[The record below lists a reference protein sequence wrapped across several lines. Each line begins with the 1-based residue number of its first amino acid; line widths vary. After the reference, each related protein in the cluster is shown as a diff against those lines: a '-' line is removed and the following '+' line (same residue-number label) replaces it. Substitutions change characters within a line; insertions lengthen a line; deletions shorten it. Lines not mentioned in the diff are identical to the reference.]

1 MKYIYSVF
9 AFLLIL
15 ASINAQTPTVDF
27 ETNGDCYISPSSG
40 NSGTATVTDDTV
52 DFATY
57 GKVINI
63 VDPATMYDSWS
74 IRLDNKIS
82 FATNKVLSFDFRDP
96 TATERTILLK
106 VSGGND
112 TYSLAGAD
120 GVEGTEDDVVVTA
133 YEVSATS
140 AAVDTWQTITFD
152 FSSANGSYPNGA
164 AVGKDLVGEY
174 SALDLFIDFGSEVGS
189 NTFVDNFSGGTQGA
203 ANALPGPTTA
213 AADPTATHSTSDV
226 VSIYSDSYTSASEA
240 NTWELSPGWG
250 QSTATA
256 EVGLDPC
263 DSDPADSFIRMNN
276 LNYQGHIFAAQDVSG
291 MTHLHF
297 DAWVENAG
305 DLTATLISL
314 NATQEAPVTTTL
326 AAGSWVSVDIP
337 LTDFSTAN
345 SNINLAAIEQ
355 FKWVGD
361 AALGYIYIDNLYFWA
376 PPSTDTEISFS
387 VDTRNNSTYP
397 SATNGININYSTD
410 GGTTYTLSDLL
421 TESTTTA
428 GVFEGTVTLPKSTGD
443 VKYQVALTDVSDG
456 YSSIVAS
463 SGDTLASNADF
474 TVTTGANTTSA
485 SIFLLDR
492 DASATSFATL
502 TSSAVVN
509 INVTIRGLHPDHT
522 YGQYGLRPV
531 GGSCY
536 GYGALTN
543 GSAENNWV
551 YTGAIEVPFYSTTTY
566 NVGFHNGDLA
576 ADWCTNVISQ
586 DATTDA
592 DFSVTVDEADVSEDL
607 SALSAVDSNDNF
619 IVYTSS
625 LSFDDI
631 SVELTIYPNP
641 ADQFIAVK
649 SSEILSGLRVI
660 DMTGKEVIRKSI
672 QSNDTTLDLGN
683 LNTGIYFLEA
693 KAGKA
698 TKTMRFIKK

>member
-40 NSGTATVTDDTV
+40 NSGTATVADDSV
-52 DFATY
+52 DASTY
-57 GKVINI
+57 GKVVNI
-63 VDPATMYDSWS
+63 VDPATEYDSWS

-96 TATERTILLK
+96 TATARTILLK

-120 GVEGTEDDVVVTA
+120 GIEGTEDDVVVTA

-140 AAVDTWQTITFD
+140 LAVDTWQTLTFD

-164 AVGKDLVGEY
+164 AAGKDLVGEY
-174 SALDLFIDFGSEVGS
+174 SALDLFIDFGSKVGS

-203 ANALPGPTTA
+203 DNALPGPTTA
-213 AADPTATHSTSDV
+213 AADPTATHAAADV
-226 VSIYSDSYTSASEA
+226 VSIYSDAYTSASELESW
-240 NTWELSPGWG
+240 TLSPGWG
-250 QSTATA
+250 QSTSTA

-276 LNYQGHIFAAQDVSG
+276 LNYQGHTFAAQDVSG

-297 DAWVENAG
+297 DVWAENAG

-326 AAGSWVSVDIP
+326 TAGSWVSVNIP

-355 FKWVGD
+355 FKWAGA
-361 AALGYIYIDNLYFWA
+361 AALGYVYIDNLYFWA
-376 PPSTDTEISFS
+376 PPSTDTDISFS

-428 GVFEGTVTLPKSTGD
+428 GVYEGTVTLPKSTGD
-443 VKYQVALTDVSDG
+443 VKYQVALTDVGDG

-463 SGDTLASNADF
+463 SGDTLDSDADF
-474 TVTTGANTTSA
+474 TVTTGANAVSA

-492 DASATSFATL
+492 DASASSFATL
-502 TSSAVVN
+502 TSSAQ
-509 INVTIRGLHPDHT
+509 VTITVIIRGHHPDHND
-522 YGQYGLRPV
+522 GQYGVRSV
-531 GGSCY
+531 GGGCY
-536 GYGALTN
+536 SLGDWTTATN
-543 GSAENNWV
+543 GVFED
-551 YTGAIEVPFYSTTTY
+551 TMTTPFYTTVAY
-566 NVGFHNGDLA
+566 NVGYHSSALNNWCGDNA
-576 ADWCTNVISQ
+576 VTK

-592 DFSVTVDEADVSEDL
+592 DFSVTVVESDVTEDL
-607 SALSAVDSNDNF
+607 SALSAVDVNGNYLT
-619 IVYTSS
+619 YTSS
-625 LSFDDI
+625 LSLNEID
-631 SVELTIYPNP
+631 VELTVYPNP

>member
-1 MKYIYSVF
+1 MKYIYSIF

-15 ASINAQTPTVDF
+15 TSINAQTPTVDF
-27 ETNGDCYISPSSG
+27 ETNGDCYISPSTG
-40 NSGTATVTDDTV
+40 NSGTATVADDTV
-52 DFATY
+52 DASTY
-57 GKVINI
+57 GKVVNI
-63 VDPATMYDSWS
+63 IDPATMYDSWS

-82 FATNKVLSFDFRDP
+82 FATDKVLSFDFRDP
-96 TATERTILLK
+96 TATARTILLK

-120 GVEGTEDDVVVTA
+120 GVEGTADDVVVTA

-140 AAVDTWQTITFD
+140 QAVDTWQTLTFD
-152 FSSANGSYPNGA
+152 FSSANGSYPNTA
-164 AVGKDLVGEY
+164 AAGKDLVGEY

-189 NTFVDNFSGGTQGA
+189 NTFVDNFRGGSQGA

-213 AADPTATHSTSDV
+213 AADPTATHNAADV
-226 VSIYSDSYTSASEA
+226 VSLYSDAYTSASEA
-240 NTWELSPGWG
+240 TSWVLSPGWG

-276 LNYQGHIFAAQDVSG
+276 LDYQGHIFAAQDVSG

-297 DAWVENAG
+297 DVWAENAG

-326 AAGSWVSVDIP
+326 TAGSWVSVNIP

-355 FKWVGD
+355 FKWVGA
-361 AALGYIYIDNLYFWA
+361 AALGYVYIDNIYFWA

-410 GGTTYTLSDLL
+410 GGTTYTLSNLL
-421 TESTTTA
+421 TESSTTA
-428 GVFEGTVTLPKSTGD
+428 GVYEGTVTLPKSTGD

-463 SGDTLASNADF
+463 SGDTLDSDADF
-474 TVTTGANTTSA
+474 TVTTGANAVSA

-492 DASATSFATL
+492 DASASSFATL
-502 TSSAVVN
+502 TSSAQ
-509 INVTIRGLHPDHT
+509 VTITVIIRGHHPDHND
-522 YGQYGLRPV
+522 GQYGVRSV
-531 GGSCY
+531 GGACY
-536 GYGALTN
+536 SLGDWTTNTN
-543 GSAENNWV
+543 GVFED
-551 YTGAIEVPFYSTTTY
+551 TMTTPFYTTVAY
-566 NVGFHNGDLA
+566 NVGYHSSALNNWCGDNA
-576 ADWCTNVISQ
+576 VTK
-586 DATTDA
+586 DATTNA
-592 DFSVTVDEADVSEDL
+592 DFSVSVVESDVTEDL
-607 SALSAVDSNDNF
+607 SALSAVDTNGNYLT
-619 IVYTSS
+619 YTSS
-625 LSFDDI
+625 LSLNDI
-631 SVELTIYPNP
+631 DVELTVYPNP

-649 SSEILSGLRVI
+649 SSEIISGLRII